1 MLQQRE
7 IVLPQEKSESDR
19 HLPKVIKWK
28 GVNMVRNHSFL
39 ATIQQILD
47 FSKTLDVV
55 RIGII
60 GDQHSGKTTLAQCIA
75 HCTHKLSKDIPYAVR
90 VFNKHDLLNFEATLK
105 TLQPANYILV
115 FDDVSF
121 LGANAGKQQL
131 EIIKQAVTEIRHLQG
146 GQDVKIITIMN
157 YHYTLGL
164 DKYLRSADFF
174 YYTTVGSSEKDNIE
188 KMVGSKYIP
197 LIEEFKKMRR
207 HGVAKGYFSI
217 RIGPKEPFP
226 YKFRNPFQPELFYNN
241 DTLRLIVSPTRQW
254 LDPICTVCEEALGQ
268 VSDSEISIPEFCK
281 QGETNFGSRNFLAAI
296 KLDLYTSG
304 RTTYGKHVV
313 QALRWIA
320 RARAKKL
327 ILLEQLA
334 AHYGLE
340 ITKTHLTKKLDGVL
354 E

>member
-7 IVLPQEKSESDR
+7 VVLPQEKSETDR

-39 ATIQQILD
+39 ATVRQIID

-60 GDQHSGKTTLAQCIA
+60 GDQHSGKSTLAQSIA
-75 HCTHKLSKDIPYAVR
+75 HCIHNLSKEIPYAVR
-90 VFNKHDLLNFEATLK
+90 VFNKHHLLKFEETLK
-105 TLQPANYILV
+105 TLQPANYVLV

-131 EIIKQAVTEIRHLQG
+131 EIIKQAVTEIRHLEG

-164 DKYLRSADFF
+164 DKYLRTADFF

-207 HGVAKGYFSI
+207 HGVAKGYFSV

-226 YKFRNPFQPELFYNN
+226 YKFRNPFQPALFYNS
-241 DTLRLIVSPTRQW
+241 DALRLIVSPTRQW
-254 LDPICTVCEEALGQ
+254 IDPICSTCEEALGN
-268 VSDSEISIPEFCK
+268 VTSSEIDIPGFCK
-281 QGETNFGSRNFLAAI
+281 QGETNFGSRNFVAAI

-304 RTTYGKHVV
+304 LTVYGKHVV
-313 QALRWIA
+313 QALRFIA
-320 RARAKKL
+320 RARGKKL

-340 ITKTHLTKKLDGVL
+340 ITKTKLAKKQEAIL

>member
-7 IVLPQEKSESDR
+7 VTLPQEKSASDR

-28 GVNMVRNHSFL
+28 GVSMVRNHSFL
-39 ATIQQILD
+39 STVRQIID

-55 RIGII
+55 KIGII
-60 GDQHSGKTTLAQCIA
+60 GDQHSGKSTLAQSIA
-75 HCTHKLSKDIPYAVR
+75 HCIHNLSKEIPYAIR
-90 VFNKHDLLNFEATLK
+90 VFNKHHLLKFEETLK
-105 TLQPANYILV
+105 TLQPANYVLV

-131 EIIKQAVTEIRHLQG
+131 EIIKQAVTEIRHLDG

-164 DKYLRSADFF
+164 DKYLRTADFF

-226 YKFRNPFQPELFYNN
+226 YKFRNPFQPALFYNN
-241 DTLRLIVSPTRQW
+241 DALRLIVTPTRQW
-254 LDPICTVCEEALGQ
+254 VDPICSICEEALGNTT
-268 VSDSEISIPEFCK
+268 SSEIDIPTFCK
-281 QGETNFGSRNFLAAI
+281 QGETNFGSGNFIAAI
-296 KLDLYTSG
+296 KLDLYTNG
-304 RTTYGKHVV
+304 LTVYGKHVV
-313 QALRWIA
+313 QALRFIA

-327 ILLEQLA
+327 IVLEQLA

-340 ITKTHLTKKLDGVL
+340 ITKTALLKKKEAVL

>member
-1 MLQQRE
+1 MLQTRE
-7 IVLPQEKSESDR
+7 ITLEPEKQDSDR
-19 HLPKVIKWK
+19 HLPKVIKWNK
-28 GVNMVRNHSFL
+28 VNMVRHHSFL
-39 ATIQQILD
+39 STVRQIID

-55 RIGII
+55 KIGII
-60 GDQHSGKTTLAQCIA
+60 GDQHSGKSTLAECIA
-75 HCTHKLSKDIPYAVR
+75 HCVHKLSKEIPYTVR
-90 VFNKHDLLNFEATLK
+90 IFNKHDLLNFEATLK
-105 TLQPANYILV
+105 TLQSANYILV

-131 EIIKQAVTEIRHLQG
+131 EIIKQAVTEIRHLEG

-164 DKYLRSADFF
+164 DKYLRTADFF

-197 LIEEFKKMRR
+197 LIEEFKKIRR
-207 HGVAKGYFSI
+207 HGVAKGYFSV
-217 RIGPKEPFP
+217 RIGPKEPFA

-254 LDPICTVCEEALGQ
+254 VDPVCTTCTEALGQ
-268 VSDSEISIPEFCK
+268 VKTSEISIPDFCR
-281 QGETNFGSRNFLAAI
+281 QGEVNFGERNWIAAI

-304 RTTYGKHVV
+304 LTVYGKHVV
-313 QALRWIA
+313 QALRYIA
-320 RARAKKL
+320 RARAKKV

-334 AHYGLE
+334 AHYELE
-340 ITKTHLTKKLDGVL
+340 VTKTKLTKKLDGVL